1 MTTGSAVLNI
11 SDAVNESLRLVGERR
26 EEGILTPTSYS
37 SGKPNLKT
45 QKIQKYLHFLNST
58 PVKNPPNACSE
69 LMFGFDKMFCIYI
82 FRESTV

>member
-1 MTTGSAVLNI
+1 MCAISAF
-11 SDAVNESLRLVGERR
+11 NESLRLVGERR

-37 SGKPNLKT
+37 SGKQNLKT
-45 QKIQKYLHFLNST
+45 QKIQKYIHFLST
-58 PVKNPPNACSE
+58 HEDVKNPPNACSE